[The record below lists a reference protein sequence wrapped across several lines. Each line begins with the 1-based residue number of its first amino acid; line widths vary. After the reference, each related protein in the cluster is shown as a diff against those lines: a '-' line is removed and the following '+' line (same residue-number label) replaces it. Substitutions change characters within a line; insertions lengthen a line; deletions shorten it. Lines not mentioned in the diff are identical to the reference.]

1 MTSIKNAVVV
11 VTGANGGLGQEF
23 VKQALDRGA
32 AKVYATA
39 RTPRDWNDDRVVPL
53 HLDVTDSGSVTAA
66 ADAARDATIVI
77 NNAGI
82 YTHGDTITGTS
93 IERLREI
100 FETNF
105 FGAVLVNRAFA
116 PVLGANGG
124 GAFLD
129 VHSVLSWLGVAG
141 AYSAAKAAFW
151 SATNSFRVELAAQ
164 NTQVV
169 GLHLG
174 YTDTPMISMV
184 TDEKNDPADIVRA
197 GLDGLETGAHE
208 VLADDR
214 AVAVKAALSGSIAD
228 LYGLP
233 DAPPPGGE

>member
-1 MTSIKNAVVV
+1 MTSIKNAVVL

-23 VKQALDRGA
+23 VKQALERGA

-53 HLDVTDSGSVTAA
+53 RLDVTDEASVIAA
-66 ADAARDATIVI
+66 AAAAGDTTVVV

-93 IERLREI
+93 FAHLREI

-116 PVLGANGG
+116 PILGANGG

-164 NTQVV
+164 HTQVV

-174 YTDTPMISMV
+174 YTDTPMIAMV
-184 TDEKNDPADIVRA
+184 DDAKNDPADIVRA
-197 GLDGLETGAHE
+197 GYDGLENNEHE

-228 LYGLP
+228 LYALP
-233 DAPPPGGE
+233 GVPPLTA

>member
-1 MTSIKNAVVV
+1 MTSIKDAVVF

-23 VKQALDRGA
+23 VQQALERGA

-39 RTPRDWNDDRVVPL
+39 RTPRKWNDDRVVPL
-53 HLDVTDSGSVTAA
+53 QLDVTDEESIAA
-66 ADAARDATIVI
+66 AAAAARDTTVVI

-82 YTHGDTITGTS
+82 YTHGDTITGTPM
-93 IERLREI
+93 ERIREI

-116 PVLGANGG
+116 PILAANGG

-129 VHSVLSWLGVAG
+129 VHSVLSWFGVAG
-141 AYSAAKAAFW
+141 GYSAAKAAFW

-197 GLDGLETGAHE
+197 GFDGLEAGEHE

-214 AVAVKAALSGSIAD
+214 SVAVKAALSGTIGD
-228 LYGLP
+228 LYGLTP
-233 DAPPPGGE
+233 APN